1 MDDFAGKS
9 AFRPAFVYAVRM
21 TGRPDTAQRILTA
34 ARRLFEHEGPAGVTM
49 RRVAAAAGLSPM
61 AIYRHFE
68 NREALLARIGSDSF
82 EAIAG
87 HWSARAQGLDPLTRL
102 IAVHRLYLDYALAHP
117 HLFDLAFSTPRPD
130 ARRYP
135 EDFQA
140 RRSPT
145 LTVVADAV
153 ADAIAA
159 GALREDDAWEVTMT
173 LWAHTHGLVALY
185 RGGRFNYDE
194 AAFRGF
200 YEKSLQR
207 LFAGLQ
213 ADRREPVR
221 VRDQ

>member
-1 MDDFAGKS
+1 MAS
-9 AFRPAFVYAVRM
+9 
-21 TGRPDTAQRILTA
+21 RPDTAQRILKA
-34 ARRLFEHEGPAGVTM
+34 AGRLFERGGTGEVTM

-61 AIYRHFE
+61 AIYRHFQ
-68 NREALLARIGSDSF
+68 NREALLARIGEDSF

-117 HLFDLAFSTPRPD
+117 HLFDLAFSMPRRD

-153 ADAIAA
+153 ADAMTA
-159 GALREDDAWEVTMT
+159 GALRTDDIWDVTMT

-185 RGGRFNYDE
+185 RSGRFNYDE
-194 AAFRGF
+194 AAFRRF
-200 YEKSLQR
+200 YEQSLQR

-213 ADRREPVR
+213 TRPEPPPGHI
-221 VRDQ
+221 DQ

>member
-1 MDDFAGKS
+1 MP
-9 AFRPAFVYAVRM
+9 RR
-21 TGRPDTAQRILTA
+21 TDTAERILAA

-61 AIYRHFE
+61 AIYRHFD
-68 NREALLARIGSDSF
+68 NREALLARIGEDSF

-87 HWSARAQGLDPLTRL
+87 HWSARARGLDPLTRL

-117 HLFDLAFSTPRPD
+117 HLFDLAFSTPRRD

-135 EDFQA
+135 EDFHA

-153 ADAIAA
+153 ADAMSA
-159 GALREDDAWEVTMT
+159 GALREDDIWDVTMT

-185 RGGRFNYDE
+185 RSGRFNYDE
-194 AAFRGF
+194 AAFRDF
-200 YEKSLQR
+200 YEQSLLR
-207 LFAGLQ
+207 LFDGLRP
-213 ADRREPVR
+213 AS
-221 VRDQ
+221 

>member
-1 MDDFAGKS
+1 MKARSDSAG
-9 AFRPAFVYAVRM
+9 
-21 TGRPDTAQRILTA
+21 RILRA
-34 ARRLFEHEGPAGVTM
+34 ARRLFEREGPAGVTM
-49 RRVAAAAGLSPM
+49 RRVAAAVGLSPM

-68 NREALLARIGSDSF
+68 NREALLARIGEDSF
-82 EAIAG
+82 ESIAG

-102 IAVHRLYLDYALAHP
+102 IEVHRLYLDYALTHP
-117 HLFDLAFSTPRPD
+117 HLFDLAFSMPRRD

-135 EDFQA
+135 EDFRA

-159 GALREDDAWEVTMT
+159 GALREDDAWAVTMT

-185 RGGRFNYDE
+185 RSGRFNYDE
-194 AAFRGF
+194 AMFRDF
-200 YEKSLQR
+200 YERSLQR

-213 ADRREPVR
+213 ADRHEPAR
-221 VRDQ
+221 LPDQ